1 MLCAINSRLTRMSI
15 YTCAFVENLANM
27 CPLTRSELELIFEK
41 LDINSDGILTLEELN
56 QLLVR
61 TGFKYSIEELEYL
74 VGKKSLNLSEFLC
87 FYDSILNHKN
97 GDGDEIEEVELES
110 DLLKTFKVFDLDGD
124 GFITS
129 QELECVLKRLGMWNE
144 EKDCRSMIYS
154 YDINL
159 DGKLDFKEFKNMM
172 FLTLQRV

>member
-1 MLCAINSRLTRMSI
+1 M
-15 YTCAFVENLANM
+15 EK
-27 CPLTRSELELIFEK
+27 IFEK
-41 LDINSDGILTLEELN
+41 LDINGDGVLALEELN

-74 VGKKSLNLSEFLC
+74 VGKKSLDLSEFLC

-129 QELECVLKRLGMWNE
+129 QELECVLKKLGMWDE

-159 DGKLDFKEFKNMM
+159 DGKLDFKEFKKMM
-172 FLTLQRV
+172 LLTLQRI

>member
-1 MLCAINSRLTRMSI
+1 MCLLTR
-15 YTCAFVENLANM
+15 N
-27 CPLTRSELELIFEK
+27 ELEKIFEK
-41 LDINSDGILTLEELN
+41 LDINGDGVLALEELN

-74 VGKKSLNLSEFLC
+74 VGKKSLDLSEFLC

-129 QELECVLKRLGMWNE
+129 QELECVLKKLGMWDE

-159 DGKLDFKEFKNMM
+159 DGKLDFKEFKKMM
-172 FLTLQRV
+172 LLTLQRI